1 MKTQN
6 RSFLILLVLLV
17 SFFSMGFVGDL
28 RAQFFNQWADEL
40 YEKGEYTEAFEKYKS
55 ASDLDDGYA
64 TTQLF
69 WMHVN
74 GEGVA
79 KDIVQANRMLEK
91 AVALGDPDAKV
102 IMARDMLLNP
112 KMHTEAVYLLLDAA
126 EQENVLAYLELALL
140 YKYGVGVTKNIAK
153 SQEYLRLAAAHGVN
167 ISSSDAT
174 VSKASSSSENNT
186 QALTSAIQTN
196 LKKLGFYGGNID
208 GITGPMT
215 RRAILDF
222 QSTYGYPIDTKI
234 SKKILEQTQ
243 QAIK

>member
-1 MKTQN
+1 MRTQN

-55 ASDLDDGYA
+55 ASDLDDAYA

-69 WMHVN
+69 WMYLN

-79 KDIVQANRMLEK
+79 QDIVQANRLLEK

-140 YKYGVGVTKNIAK
+140 YKHGVGVTKNIVK

-167 ISSSDAT
+167 ISSSGVAT
-174 VSKASSSSENNT
+174 PESSSSNENNIKT
-186 QALTSAIQTN
+186 LIRSIQTN
-196 LKKLGFYGGNID
+196 LKKLGFYGGSID

-215 RRAILDF
+215 RKAISEF
-222 QSTYGYPIDTKI
+222 QSTYGYPVDTRI
-234 SKKILEQTQ
+234 SKKVLEQTQ